1 MEEICAV
8 GERKA
13 TSGVGL
19 PFTEDSRGGW
29 VLWESQAVLTL
40 RDTLPGVPAPRHL
53 GWKQGNRTL
62 LPCCTT
68 ALVPCLAVKKGTG
81 MRSGIIMHN
90 AKKLN

>member
-19 PFTEDSRGGW
+19 PLTEDSRGGW

-40 RDTLPGVPAPRHL
+40 PDTLPGVPAPRHL
-53 GWKQGNRTL
+53 GTSAGSRETGPCSLAAPL
-62 LPCCTT
+62 LWC
-68 ALVPCLAVKKGTG
+68 LVL
-81 MRSGIIMHN
+81 
-90 AKKLN
+90 L